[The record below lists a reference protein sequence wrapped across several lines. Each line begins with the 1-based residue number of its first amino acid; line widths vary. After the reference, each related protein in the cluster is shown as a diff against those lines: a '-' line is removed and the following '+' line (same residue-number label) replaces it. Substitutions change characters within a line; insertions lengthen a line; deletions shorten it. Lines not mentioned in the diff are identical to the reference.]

1 MNNLSARHFFQK
13 LFSLKW
19 ECIGLACVVFL
30 SIMIFRAA
38 SLTEV
43 SVEISSSRKTSVEI
57 FYLDTHISADN
68 YSLKNWIA
76 EVCHSPGKFAE
87 LHYLLPGDAK
97 YRRLRFDFGNRG
109 GVAFA
114 IREIRIRRYFFG
126 VSHPRG
132 EDFSDFHSAER
143 DDQSELC

>member
-68 YSLKNWIA
+68 YSLQRSVILRANSQNSIICCPGMPNTA
-76 EVCHSPGKFAE
+76 GSDSISVTGAGSRSQFGKFVSDVIFFWSIAS
-87 LHYLLPGDAK
+87 
-97 YRRLRFDFGNRG
+97 RRRGFFRFSLSRK
-109 GVAFA
+109 
-114 IREIRIRRYFFG
+114 R
-126 VSHPRG
+126 
-132 EDFSDFHSAER
+132 
-143 DDQSELC
+143 